1 MDVRFEEFRLDS
13 EARRLLRSGDDA
25 HEPHIVRTVHGVGYA
40 FCADAAHSGA
50 AAATGVRSVLVWDQ
64 KIIEMG
70 EGEHTLGRGLDCQV
84 RIDASGVSRNHARIT
99 VAAATTIV
107 DLGSKNGT
115 WVNGRRTSGLTP
127 LNDGDEIVLGTV
139 VLTLRSGGRD
149 GTTQT
154 VFRR

>member
-1 MDVRFEEFRLDS
+1 VR
-13 EARRLLRSGDDA
+13 A
-25 HEPHIVRTVHGVGYA
+25 
-40 FCADAAHSGA
+40 
-50 AAATGVRSVLVWDQ
+50 VLVWGQ
-64 KIIEMG
+64 KIIEIG
-70 EGEHTLGRGLDCQV
+70 DGEHTLGRGLECQV

-99 VAAATTIV
+99 VTAAATTIV

-115 WVNGRRTSGLTP
+115 WVNGKRTSAVTP